1 MAGPMRTIATAVVLS
16 GCGGGS
22 TTANTTT
29 TTTTT
34 TTTSAAAAMG
44 AFPDDL
50 DQLEAVLP
58 SRTRVTLHLDA
69 AVKSWRSLR

>member
-1 MAGPMRTIATAVVLS
+1 MRTIATAVVLS

-22 TTANTTT
+22 TTANATTT
-29 TTTTT
+29 TTR
-34 TTTSAAAAMG
+34 TTSAAAAMG
-44 AFPDDL
+44 AFRDDL